1 MGVRLSDHLR
11 SLSDDELAELLLR
24 RPDLG
29 PAAEGGFGA
38 LARRAA
44 SPSSLGRAL
53 VRADVG
59 MLVLVEA
66 LCVRHPVSIDEL
78 VELLGTPDRDGVVD
92 SVERLRRYG
101 LALVEDRLVEPVD
114 RLVELF
120 PHPFG
125 LGRSFVDLAPQL
137 DPGQLRDIA
146 ARHGLELGD
155 APAPLVAAA
164 VARWFATGDGLAD
177 LLAGAPAESRQLL
190 HYLVAEGVARLEL
203 PSWQRY
209 GRMPADDPRAWLL
222 EQGLVVPIGG
232 DEAEVVR
239 EVALQ
244 LRDRGLA
251 PDTRLRP
258 PSLHTAP
265 GLDQATVDA
274 TGAEASARLLAA
286 AEHLIQHLGDRPASV
301 RKSGGVGSREL
312 KRLARVVGLDERD
325 TARLLELTAA
335 AGLVDSDRQHVHP
348 ARQADHWLGLDRPR
362 RWLALVWS
370 WLETERL
377 PSVALSELP
386 TGERP
391 GALERNEL
399 LLDAPGGRRD
409 LLSCVATVEPGQAVG
424 TPELIGAVVWRAP
437 NRWGVDEATV
447 GVTTRWA
454 VEEAELLGLL
464 AEGSPT
470 TVARALADP
479 TRADLGA
486 AVEAALPPDQHQ
498 VVLQGDLSAVAF
510 GALAPEVA
518 HRLEQMADVEE
529 AGVRYRFTE
538 TSIRRSLDEGWTPEQ
553 LLAFLAAHA
562 VSGIPAALDYLIA
575 DVARRYGS
583 IRVFGAQAVL
593 VCDDDARAIEV
604 ASHRRAGRIGLRL
617 IAPTVLVSST
627 PPFELVDE
635 LRAWGYLPVLEGD
648 VVTFERPEWDLP
660 SLDTPVSWTG
670 PSPVDELAHPE
681 AVELVGLLR
690 DLDSQEGEG
699 VAPVTEPPSPRVVL
713 ERHRNRSVVL
723 EYLEDGQLVTT
734 SGVVVA
740 VRADTA
746 LLLAGRRLVPVGLGG
761 VVRVQAP

>member
-1 MGVRLSDHLR
+1 MRLSDHLR
-11 SLSDDELAELLLR
+11 SLSDEQLAELLVR

-59 MLVLVEA
+59 MLVLAEA

-78 VELLGTPDRDGVVD
+78 VDLLGTSDVDGVVD
-92 SVERLRRYG
+92 SVERLRLCG
-101 LALVEDRLVEPVD
+101 LALVDDGLVEPVD

-137 DPGQLRDIA
+137 DPARLRDIA

-155 APAPLVAAA
+155 APGPVVAAA
-164 VARWFATGDGLAD
+164 VARWFATGDGLPA
-177 LLAGAPAESRQLL
+177 LLEQAPPESRKLL
-190 HYLVAEGVARLEL
+190 QYLVAEGVARLDV
-203 PSWQRY
+203 PSWLRY
-209 GRMPADDPRAWLL
+209 GRMPADDPRAWLVD
-222 EQGLVVPIGG
+222 QGLVVPIGA
-232 DEAEVVR
+232 DEAELVR
-239 EVALQ
+239 EVALH

-251 PDTRLRP
+251 PHAMLRRP
-258 PSLHTAP
+258 LLRTAP
-265 GLDQATVDA
+265 GLDQAAVDA
-274 TGAEASARLLAA
+274 VGGEAAARTLAA

-301 RKSGGVGSREL
+301 RKSGGVGAREL
-312 KRLARVVGLDERD
+312 KRLSRVVGLDERD

-335 AGLVDSDRQHVHP
+335 AGLVDSDRRHVHP
-348 ARQADHWLGLDRPR
+348 AARADRWLGLDRAR
-362 RWLALVWS
+362 RWLALAWT

-377 PSVALSELP
+377 PSVALGELP

-391 GALERNEL
+391 GALERTEL
-399 LLDAPGGRRD
+399 VLDAAGGRRD
-409 LLSCVATVEPGQAVG
+409 LLAALATVAPGDAV
-424 TPELIGAVVWRAP
+424 TVADLIAAVVWRAP
-437 NRWGVDEATV
+437 NRWGIDEATV
-447 GVTTRWA
+447 AVTTRWA
-454 VEEAELLGLL
+454 VEEAELLGLV

-479 TRADLGA
+479 AGSDPEGA
-486 AVEAALPPDQHQ
+486 AATVLSPDQHQ

-510 GALAPEVA
+510 GALAPDVA
-518 HRLEQMADVEE
+518 HRLEQMADLEE

-538 TSIRRSLDEGWTPEQ
+538 SSVRRSLDAGWTPEQ
-553 LLAFLAAHA
+553 LLAFLDAHA
-562 VSGIPAALDYLIA
+562 VSGIPPALDYLIG

-583 IRVFGAQAVL
+583 IRVLATSAVL
-593 VCDDDARAIEV
+593 ITDDEARAIEV
-604 ASHRRAGRIGLRL
+604 ASHRRAARIGLRL
-617 IAPTVLVSST
+617 VAPTVLVSST

-648 VVTFERPEWDLP
+648 VVTFERPEHDLP
-660 SLDTPVSWTG
+660 SLETPTSWTG
-670 PSPVDELAHPE
+670 PGLVDELAPPE

-690 DLDSQEGEG
+690 DLDNQDVGTPTP
-699 VAPVTEPPSPRVVL
+699 AEPEPASPRVVL
-713 ERHRNRSVVL
+713 DRHRNRPVVV
-723 EYLEDGQLVTT
+723 EYLEDGHLVTT

-740 VRADTA
+740 VRSDTA
-746 LLLAGRRLVPVGLGG
+746 LLLAGRRLIPVGLGG
-761 VVRVQAP
+761 VVRVQTP